1 MKVRDMRP
9 GDVIANGDVWA
20 TVIVVVT
27 DHPYYPRSG
36 LSLVIWRMD
45 HGVFFDALSPDQEIG
60 DRMPRSGREQLRVAL
75 GIMKGHTR

>member
-9 GDVIANGDVWA
+9 GDVIANGDLRA
-20 TVIVVVT
+20 TVILVVA

-36 LSLVIWRMD
+36 LSMVIWRKGTD
-45 HGVFFDALSPDQEIG
+45 VLFDALSPDQEVG
-60 DRMPRSGREQLRVAL
+60 TRMPHSGREQLRIAL